1 MTRSRLWYD
10 ESLEPG
16 SGGDM
21 YFRLLELCSTHT
33 HTFPPLSHKL
43 RVVLTQVE
51 LQKVC
56 GILAVALS
64 LCDLHHV
71 GAT

>member
-1 MTRSRLWYD
+1 MTRSRLRYD

-51 LQKVC
+51 LQKVWNSGC
-56 GILAVALS
+56 GTKLV
-64 LCDLHHV
+64 
-71 GAT
+71 

>member
-16 SGGDM
+16 SGGDV
-21 YFRLLELCSTHT
+21 YFRLLELRSTHT
-33 HTFPPLSHKL
+33 HFLHCRTSCALYL
-43 RVVLTQVE
+43 R
-51 LQKVC
+51 KSSSKKC